1 MPQKGSKTPAKSP
14 ARPKPE
20 VMEPISDRVSGEVSA
35 KPTVIPG
42 FPIKTYTDAE
52 MARRPDIPWLVPIP
66 EDAPPGA
73 ASAETLL
80 PPALWEW
87 LKRRFVPPR

>member
-1 MPQKGSKTPAKSP
+1 MPQKGSKTPAKP
-14 ARPKPE
+14 PTRPKPA
-20 VMEPISDRVSGEVSA
+20 VLEPLPAKVQGETSTQ
-35 KPTVIPG
+35 PTVIPG

-52 MARRPDIPWLVPIP
+52 MAKRPNVPWLVPLP
-66 EDAPPGA
+66 DDAPPGA
-73 ASAETLL
+73 SSVETLL